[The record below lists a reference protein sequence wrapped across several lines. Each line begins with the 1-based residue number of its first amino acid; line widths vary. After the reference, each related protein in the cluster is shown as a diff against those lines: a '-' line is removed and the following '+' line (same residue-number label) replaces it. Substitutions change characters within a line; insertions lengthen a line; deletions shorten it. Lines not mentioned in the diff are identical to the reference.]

1 MPAIATEAA
10 DTLAGSKTLTRIR
23 KGLDALYLL
32 SGYLS
37 ALCMIGILL
46 MTMAQIGARLT
57 GYNLRGAGDY
67 AGYFMAASVFFGFPY
82 ALSQGSHIRIELFLG
97 LFGRHRGWAERLCFS
112 FSSVIALWFSYY
124 CWKQVYFSYVFGD
137 RSQGLDA
144 TPVWIP
150 QLAMPL
156 GVSLMTIAIMDNAI
170 RLWATG
176 RHGIPRSEGLE

>member
-1 MPAIATEAA
+1 MPALATEAA
-10 DTLAGSKTLTRIR
+10 EPMAGSRTLGRIR

-37 ALCMIGILL
+37 ALCMTGILV

-67 AGYFMAASVFFGFPY
+67 AGYFMAASAFFGFPY
-82 ALSQGSHIRIELFLG
+82 ALSQGSHIRIELFLA
-97 LFGRHRGWAERLCFS
+97 LFGRFRVWAEKLS
-112 FSSVIALWFSYY
+112 FTLSCLIALWFSYY
-124 CWKQVYFSYVFGD
+124 CWKQVYYSYIFGD

-156 GVSLMTIAIMDNAI
+156 GISLMTIAILDHTV

-176 RHGIPRSEGLE
+176 RHGIPQSEGLE